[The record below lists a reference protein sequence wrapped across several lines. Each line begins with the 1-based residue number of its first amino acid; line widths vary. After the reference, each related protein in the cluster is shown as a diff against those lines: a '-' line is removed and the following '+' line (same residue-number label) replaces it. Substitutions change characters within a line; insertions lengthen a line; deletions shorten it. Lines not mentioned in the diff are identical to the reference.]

1 MKIEVVYGEFDHR
14 EDIKQPKKR
23 NPFLMIKNRSKR
35 KHFGKQYKNS
45 EKPKKH
51 ISNNYVACV
60 QYGCS
65 R

>member
-1 MKIEVVYGEFDHR
+1 MKIEVVYGEFDHL

-23 NPFLMIKNRSKR
+23 KPFLMIKDRSKR

-45 EKPKKH
+45 EKPKKQ
-51 ISNNYVACV
+51 ISNKDMACV
-60 QYGCS
+60 QYSCP